1 MSFIIRNN
9 KISKILFIITISII
23 LFSISLNV
31 KAAENKIEIKD
42 GNQIITDT
50 TGTLK
55 TPKVLNVNTNV
66 EKKLT
71 INYVGVDNNR
81 LDYNLEEKEGN
92 LDFDVNV
99 LTGEIKLKV
108 KSGTNFGAVF
118 SLVDRQTK
126 KVYPISLVIRAI
138 DGKSKVSLLGS
149 VKNMKFNTISGNM
162 YLEGIA
168 DLKRVIEGGINPLN
182 EKPTMY
188 LKNLNTQRIV
198 ELSVEKVSTY
208 EYRFRIKAED
218 MAEDDKYIIY
228 AKIAKQ
234 NTYADN
240 SSLERQLTIE
250 RAVPNTIE
258 NNRYKLT
265 NSDDN
270 ISIKTKPVTYNLN
283 ANLVDMY
290 GFHRGQ
296 NDYVIGTA
304 DIFLKDND
312 ENRVKPR
319 EVKIYAEK
327 NGNKTYFNVYNNRYD
342 FELLL
347 NNVEAG
353 EYAIYAEAIGNNGKT
368 YKEKLNISQGLRKNL
383 TVSGMQTE
391 ARTGESKLVLTK
403 KNKEKEPNYIIRTN
417 TNSMYGFHRGDG
429 NDYIIG
435 TADIFLSDENGN
447 RVKPREVKIYAE
459 KDGKKTY
466 FNVYNDRYD
475 FELLLNN
482 VEAGEYTIYAEA
494 TGNNGKTYKE
504 KLWIGGHL
512 RKNITVSGMQ
522 TETKVE
528 EGKIIFKSL
537 KPQVKPEPK
546 EKLDKTNLNK
556 KLKEVEDL
564 VKGRELTEN
573 LKKDK
578 TEESIRKYTEEYSK
592 ILSNLNSVKDNISR
606 LGEDKTSENE
616 SKLNQYIRELDNIK
630 NSLSVLNNILKVKVK
645 EKPKPKLDKTILNNK
660 LREVENL
667 IKIKALTDGLKNNK
681 TADSIKKYQ
690 DEYNKIMLRTNDI
703 KSNISNLG
711 EYKTQENEN
720 NLNQYINELDNIKK
734 SLNSLNN
741 ILKIRLDKT
750 NLNSKSK
757 EVEELIKNKKL
768 TEDKKKGKTEESI
781 NEYNT
786 KLNEQISKF
795 NNVNSEISKLGEEKT
810 PQNESNLN
818 NYISELN
825 NIKTNLNNLDK
836 ILKDKLQPK
845 PKLNKINLNNKLKE
859 VEDLVKGR
867 ELTES
872 LKKDKTEESI
882 RKYTDEYSKIVLNLN
897 SVKDNISKLGEDKTS
912 ENESKLNQYIRDL
925 DNIKHSLGIL
935 NNILKVK
942 EEKTEKKVEFNNI
955 SSIKLFQNSP
965 YGEAWVTILE
975 NISTNI
981 SDYFIKIESNNH
993 RPIILGVNKIEKVGN
1008 KYKIYGENIEYVLGE
1023 NDLKS
1028 KDITKIKGYQNDKSN
1043 IYNNII
1049 KLIPY
1054 YNLETVIEIGNKV
1067 NNSSVL
1073 NNKKINSIIPLNGK
1087 EVSSSEEVRNGLSNK
1102 VMIKFDD
1109 NTVEYYNLENLGKFK
1124 QFKEYN
1130 INLNGEK
1137 ILYTPELGIENSK
1150 TKEVVNEIKQ
1160 QFEKVNFLE
1169 DKKIFEILN
1178 PRIKALDKIK
1188 KRNEMKKQLG
1198 REVSDEEL
1206 LKELQKITLEKM
1218 SYKNSF
1224 DNIQKNIDNIL
1235 NTLLINNQNI
1245 ITNNISLEKVKNKLV
1260 DNKEKVLLGLT
1271 YIDRLYNLKYSN
1283 INLKNLII
1291 YYPEFF
1297 GKKVDIIDF
1306 LIMVGEM
1313 QYLEYKLDATP
1324 ATFRKKFN
1332 YIFKEQTISEFL
1344 ENMKNIFEPK
1354 LSIND
1359 WFKKASNAYIE
1370 EQKSEYNNNLEYQIF
1385 NKLKK
1390 DSEQKYLLPLLN
1402 VSENSI
1408 YAITTVTTT
1417 TFGIVDAYV
1426 DRDGTEVERE
1436 KQLKEFKEKL
1446 KETAKRQ
1453 ATFLDFWFR
1462 ISNKDT
1468 HHNLISNRIVMD
1480 SLRIFNKNPYANARD
1495 TWSKEY
1501 GTQAS
1506 KGVLEFVAPFDFYRE
1521 FFVADGE
1528 ANGLRSKYVPC

>member
-1 MSFIIRNN
+1 MIIN
-9 KISKILFIITISII
+9 
-23 LFSISLNV
+23 
-31 KAAENKIEIKD
+31 
-42 GNQIITDT
+42 G
-50 TGTLK
+50 
-55 TPKVLNVNTNV
+55 
-66 EKKLT
+66 
-71 INYVGVDNNR
+71 
-81 LDYNLEEKEGN
+81 LD
-92 LDFDVNV
+92 
-99 LTGEIKLKV
+99 
-108 KSGTNFGAVF
+108 
-118 SLVDRQTK
+118 
-126 KVYPISLVIRAI
+126 
-138 DGKSKVSLLGS
+138 
-149 VKNMKFNTISGNM
+149 
-162 YLEGIA
+162 
-168 DLKRVIEGGINPLN
+168 
-182 EKPTMY
+182 
-188 LKNLNTQRIV
+188 
-198 ELSVEKVSTY
+198 
-208 EYRFRIKAED
+208 
-218 MAEDDKYIIY
+218 
-228 AKIAKQ
+228 
-234 NTYADN
+234 
-240 SSLERQLTIE
+240 
-250 RAVPNTIE
+250 
-258 NNRYKLT
+258 
-265 NSDDN
+265 
-270 ISIKTKPVTYNLN
+270 
-283 ANLVDMY
+283 
-290 GFHRGQ
+290 
-296 NDYVIGTA
+296 
-304 DIFLKDND
+304 
-312 ENRVKPR
+312 
-319 EVKIYAEK
+319 
-327 NGNKTYFNVYNNRYD
+327 
-342 FELLL
+342 
-347 NNVEAG
+347 G
-353 EYAIYAEAIGNNGKT
+353 EYAITAEAIGNNGKT
-368 YKEKLNISQGLRKNL
+368 YSER
-383 TVSGMQTE
+383 
-391 ARTGESKLVLTK
+391 
-403 KNKEKEPNYIIRTN
+403 
-417 TNSMYGFHRGDG
+417 
-429 NDYIIG
+429 
-435 TADIFLSDENGN
+435 
-447 RVKPREVKIYAE
+447 
-459 KDGKKTY
+459 
-466 FNVYNDRYD
+466 
-475 FELLLNN
+475 
-482 VEAGEYTIYAEA
+482 
-494 TGNNGKTYKE
+494 
-504 KLWIGGHL
+504 LWIPGNQ
-512 RKNITVSGMQ
+512 RKEIAKQGMN
-522 TETKVE
+522 TTFRTE
-528 EGKIIFKSL
+528 EGKIIFKFL
-537 KPQVKPEPK
+537 KKDQENKPQPK
-546 EKLDKTNLNK
+546 LKLDKTNLNK
-556 KLKEVEDL
+556 KVKEAEDL

-578 TEESIRKYTEEYSK
+578 TEESIIKYSEEYSK
-592 ILSNLNSVKDNISR
+592 ILSNLNSVKDNISK
-606 LGEDKTSENE
+606 LGEDKTQENE
-616 SKLNQYIRELDNIK
+616 TRLNQYIRDLDNIK
-630 NSLSVLNNILKVKVK
+630 NSLSVLNNILKVK
-645 EKPKPKLDKTILNNK
+645 EQPKPKLDKTNLNNK
-660 LREVENL
+660 LKEVEKLVKDKELTENL
-667 IKIKALTDGLKNNK
+667 KKDKTEESIIKY
-681 TADSIKKYQ
+681 SE
-690 DEYNKIMLRTNDI
+690 EYSKIVSNLNFV
-703 KSNISNLG
+703 KVNISKLG
-711 EYKTQENEN
+711 EDKTPENESR
-720 NLNQYINELDNIKK
+720 LNQYIKELDNIKN

-741 ILKIRLDKT
+741 ILKIKLDKT

-757 EVEELIKNKKL
+757 ELVELIKNKKL
-768 TEDKKKGKTEESI
+768 TEDKKKGKTEDSI
-781 NEYNT
+781 KEYNT

-810 PQNESNLN
+810 PQNESKLN
-818 NYISELN
+818 NYITELN

-845 PKLNKINLNNKLKE
+845 SKLNKTNLNNKLDE
-859 VEDLVKGR
+859 VENLVKGR
-867 ELTES
+867 ELTEN

-882 RKYTDEYSKIVLNLN
+882 RKYSEEYNKILSKLNLVKDNISKLGEDKTSENEAKLNQYIRELDSIKNSLGILNNILKVKEQPKPKLDKTNLNNKQKEVEELVKDKELTENLKKDKTEESIRKYNEEYNKVLLNLN

-912 ENESKLNQYIRDL
+912 ENEAKLNQHIRDL
-925 DNIKHSLGIL
+925 DNIKNSLSVL

-942 EEKTEKKVEFNNI
+942 EEKIEKKVEFNNV

-975 NISTNI
+975 NIPTNI
-981 SDYFIKIESNNH
+981 NDYFIKIESNNH
-993 RPIILGVNKIEKVGN
+993 RPIIIGVNKIEKVGN
-1008 KYKIYGENIEYVLGE
+1008 KYKIYGDNIEYILGE
-1023 NDLKS
+1023 NDLKI
-1028 KDITKIKGYQNDKSN
+1028 KDITKIKGYQNDKVN
-1043 IYNNII
+1043 IYNNIV

-1073 NNKKINSIIPLNGK
+1073 NNKKINSIIPLKDK

-1109 NTVEYYNLENLGKFK
+1109 NKVEYYNLENLGKFK

-1150 TKEVVNEIKQ
+1150 TKEVANEIKQ

-1245 ITNNISLEKVKNKLV
+1245 ITNNMSLEKVKKKLV

-1306 LIMVGEM
+1306 LIMVGDM

-1332 YIFKEQTISEFL
+1332 YIFKEQTIPEFL
-1344 ENMKNIFEPK
+1344 ENMKSIFDPK

-1370 EQKSEYNNNLEYQIF
+1370 EQRSEYNNNLEYQIF

-1426 DRDGTEVERE
+1426 DRDGTQVERE

-1446 KETAKRQ
+1446 RETAKRQ

-1468 HHNLISNRIVMD
+1468 HHNLISNRIVID
-1480 SLRIFNKNPYANARD
+1480 SLRIFNKNPYVNARD

-1501 GTQAS
+1501 GAQAS
-1506 KGVLEFVAPFDFYRE
+1506 KGVSEFVAPFDFYRE

-1528 ANGLRSKYVPC
+1528 ANGLRSKYVPCESFR

>member
-1 MSFIIRNN
+1 MKDNQSKEKQSFKEYLKMNKKKIIIPAIILGISFFSFYRINTKQDIIKRIDSNIEGVKSSQFANNNNYIIR
-9 KISKILFIITISII
+9 T
-23 LFSISLNV
+23 
-31 KAAENKIEIKD
+31 
-42 GNQIITDT
+42 
-50 TGTLK
+50 
-55 TPKVLNVNTNV
+55 NTN
-66 EKKLT
+66 
-71 INYVGVDNNR
+71 
-81 LDYNLEEKEGN
+81 
-92 LDFDVNV
+92 
-99 LTGEIKLKV
+99 
-108 KSGTNFGAVF
+108 S
-118 SLVDRQTK
+118 
-126 KVYPISLVIRAI
+126 
-138 DGKSKVSLLGS
+138 
-149 VKNMKFNTISGNM
+149 
-162 YLEGIA
+162 
-168 DLKRVIEGGINPLN
+168 
-182 EKPTMY
+182 
-188 LKNLNTQRIV
+188 
-198 ELSVEKVSTY
+198 
-208 EYRFRIKAED
+208 
-218 MAEDDKYIIY
+218 
-228 AKIAKQ
+228 
-234 NTYADN
+234 
-240 SSLERQLTIE
+240 
-250 RAVPNTIE
+250 
-258 NNRYKLT
+258 
-265 NSDDN
+265 
-270 ISIKTKPVTYNLN
+270 
-283 ANLVDMY
+283 MY
-290 GFHRGQ
+290 GFHRVDG
-296 NDYVIGTA
+296 NDYIIGTA
-304 DIFLKDND
+304 DIFLSN
-312 ENRVKPR
+312 ENGNRVKPR
-319 EVKIYAEK
+319 EVKIYVEK
-327 NGNKTYFNVYNNRYD
+327 DGNKTYFNVYNDRYD

-353 EYAIYAEAIGNNGKT
+353 EYTIYAEEVGNNGKT
-368 YKEKLNISQGLRKNL
+368 YSEKLWIGGHLRKNI

-391 ARTGESKLVLTK
+391 ARVEEGRIILK
-403 KNKEKEPNYIIRTN
+403 KKGEPNYIIRTN

-447 RVKPREVKIYAE
+447 RVKPREVKIYVE

-504 KLWIGGHL
+504 KLWIGGYL

-528 EGKIIFKSL
+528 EGKIVFKSL
-537 KPQVKPEPK
+537 KQQSKPETK
-546 EKLDKTNLNK
+546 EKLYKTNLNK
-556 KLKEVEDL
+556 KLREVEEL
-564 VKGRELTEN
+564 LKGKELTEN

-578 TEESIRKYTEEYSK
+578 TEESIRKYNEEYSK
-592 ILSNLNSVKDNISR
+592 IVSNFNSVKVNISK

-616 SKLNQYIRELDNIK
+616 TKLNQYIRELDNIK
-630 NSLSVLNNILKVKVK
+630 NSLTVLNNILKVK
-645 EKPKPKLDKTILNNK
+645 EQQKPKLDKTILNNK

-690 DEYNKIMLRTNDI
+690 DEYNKIMLRTNNV
-703 KSNISNLG
+703 KVNILKLG

-720 NLNQYINELDNIKK
+720 NLNQYINELDNIKN
-734 SLNSLNN
+734 SLNSLNS

-757 EVEELIKNKKL
+757 EVEEIIKNKKRI
-768 TEDKKKGKTEESI
+768 EDKKKGKTEESI

-795 NNVNSEISKLGEEKT
+795 NNINSEISKLDEEKT
-810 PQNESNLN
+810 HQNESKLN
-818 NYISELN
+818 NYITELN

-836 ILKDKLQPK
+836 ILKDKPQPK
-845 PKLNKINLNNKLKE
+845 SKLNKINLNNKLKE

-867 ELTES
+867 ELTEN
-872 LKKDKTEESI
+872 LKKDKTEESV
-882 RKYTDEYSKIVLNLN
+882 RKYNEEYIKVVSNLN
-897 SVKDNISKLGEDKTS
+897 SIKVNISKLGEDKTS

-925 DNIKHSLGIL
+925 DNIKNSLDIL

-975 NISTNI
+975 YIPTNFN
-981 SDYFIKIESNNH
+981 DYFIKIESNNH

-1008 KYKIYGENIEYVLGE
+1008 KYKIYGDNIEYILGE
-1023 NDLKS
+1023 NDLKT

-1073 NNKKINSIIPLNGK
+1073 NKKKINSIIPLKDK

-1130 INLNGEK
+1130 INLDGEK
-1137 ILYTPELGIENSK
+1137 ILYTPELGIENFK
-1150 TKEVVNEIKQ
+1150 TKEIVNEIKQ
-1160 QFEKVNFLE
+1160 QFEKLNFLE

-1218 SYKNSF
+1218 SYKDSF
-1224 DNIQKNIDNIL
+1224 DNIQKNIDDIL

-1245 ITNNISLEKVKNKLV
+1245 ITNNMSLEKVKKKLI

-1297 GKKVDIIDF
+1297 GKKVDIIEF
-1306 LIMVGEM
+1306 LIMVGDM

-1332 YIFKEQTISEFL
+1332 YIFKEQTIPEFL

-1426 DRDGTEVERE
+1426 DRDGTQVERE
-1436 KQLKEFKEKL
+1436 KQLREFKEKL
-1446 KETAKRQ
+1446 RETAKRQ

-1506 KGVLEFVAPFDFYRE
+1506 KGVSEFVAPFDFYRE

-1528 ANGLRSKYVPC
+1528 ANGLRSKYVPCESFRK

>member
-1 MSFIIRNN
+1 MII
-9 KISKILFIITISII
+9 
-23 LFSISLNV
+23 
-31 KAAENKIEIKD
+31 
-42 GNQIITDT
+42 
-50 TGTLK
+50 
-55 TPKVLNVNTNV
+55 
-66 EKKLT
+66 
-71 INYVGVDNNR
+71 NR
-81 LDYNLEEKEGN
+81 LD
-92 LDFDVNV
+92 
-99 LTGEIKLKV
+99 
-108 KSGTNFGAVF
+108 
-118 SLVDRQTK
+118 
-126 KVYPISLVIRAI
+126 
-138 DGKSKVSLLGS
+138 
-149 VKNMKFNTISGNM
+149 
-162 YLEGIA
+162 
-168 DLKRVIEGGINPLN
+168 
-182 EKPTMY
+182 
-188 LKNLNTQRIV
+188 
-198 ELSVEKVSTY
+198 
-208 EYRFRIKAED
+208 
-218 MAEDDKYIIY
+218 
-228 AKIAKQ
+228 
-234 NTYADN
+234 
-240 SSLERQLTIE
+240 
-250 RAVPNTIE
+250 
-258 NNRYKLT
+258 
-265 NSDDN
+265 
-270 ISIKTKPVTYNLN
+270 
-283 ANLVDMY
+283 
-290 GFHRGQ
+290 
-296 NDYVIGTA
+296 
-304 DIFLKDND
+304 
-312 ENRVKPR
+312 
-319 EVKIYAEK
+319 
-327 NGNKTYFNVYNNRYD
+327 
-342 FELLL
+342 
-347 NNVEAG
+347 G
-353 EYAIYAEAIGNNGKT
+353 EYTVTAEVIGNNGKT
-368 YKEKLNISQGLRKNL
+368 YSER
-383 TVSGMQTE
+383 
-391 ARTGESKLVLTK
+391 
-403 KNKEKEPNYIIRTN
+403 
-417 TNSMYGFHRGDG
+417 
-429 NDYIIG
+429 
-435 TADIFLSDENGN
+435 
-447 RVKPREVKIYAE
+447 
-459 KDGKKTY
+459 
-466 FNVYNDRYD
+466 
-475 FELLLNN
+475 
-482 VEAGEYTIYAEA
+482 
-494 TGNNGKTYKE
+494 
-504 KLWIGGHL
+504 LWIPGNQ
-512 RKNITVSGMQ
+512 RKEIAKQGMN
-522 TETKVE
+522 TTFRTE
-528 EGKIIFKSL
+528 EGKIIFKFL
-537 KPQVKPEPK
+537 KKDQENKPQPKP
-546 EKLDKTNLNK
+546 KLDKTNLNN

-564 VKGRELTEN
+564 VKDRGLTEN

-578 TEESIRKYTEEYSK
+578 TEESIRKYSEEYNK
-592 ILSNLNSVKDNISR
+592 VLLNLNYVKDNISK
-606 LGEDKTSENE
+606 LGEYKTSENE
-616 SKLNQYIRELDNIK
+616 AKLNQYIKDLDNIK
-630 NSLSVLNNILKVKVK
+630 NSLSVLNNILKVK
-645 EKPKPKLDKTILNNK
+645 EQPKPKLDKTNLNNK
-660 LREVENL
+660 LKEVEKLVKDKKLTENL
-667 IKIKALTDGLKNNK
+667 KKDK
-681 TADSIKKYQ
+681 TEESIRKYSE
-690 DEYNKIMLRTNDI
+690 EYNKVLLNLNYVKD
-703 KSNISNLG
+703 NISKLG
-711 EYKTQENEN
+711 EDKTSENETR
-720 NLNQYINELDNIKK
+720 LNKHIRELDNIKN

-741 ILKIRLDKT
+741 ILKIKLDKT

-757 EVEELIKNKKL
+757 ELVELIKNKKL
-768 TEDKKKGKTEESI
+768 TEDKKKGKTEDSI
-781 NEYNT
+781 KEYNT

-810 PQNESNLN
+810 PQNESKLN
-818 NYISELN
+818 NYITELN

-836 ILKDKLQPK
+836 ILKDKPQPK
-845 PKLNKINLNNKLKE
+845 HKLDKTNLNNKLKE

-867 ELTES
+867 GLTEN

-882 RKYTDEYSKIVLNLN
+882 RKYTDEYSKIVSKLN
-897 SVKDNISKLGEDKTS
+897 SVKVNISKLGEDKTS

-925 DNIKHSLGIL
+925 DNIKNSLSVL

-942 EEKTEKKVEFNNI
+942 EQPKSKLNKTNLNNKLNEVEELVKDRGLTENLKKDKTEESIIKYNEEYSKIVLKLNSVKDNISKLGEDKTSENEAKLNQHIRDLDNIKNSLGSLDNILKVKEEKIEKKVEFNNV

-965 YGEAWVTILE
+965 YGESWVTILE
-975 NISTNI
+975 NIPTNI
-981 SDYFIKIESNNH
+981 NDYFIKIESNNH
-993 RPIILGVNKIEKVGN
+993 RPIIIGVNKIEKVGN
-1008 KYKIYGENIEYVLGE
+1008 KYKIYGDNIEYILGE
-1023 NDLKS
+1023 NDLKT
-1028 KDITKIKGYQNDKSN
+1028 KDITKIKRYQNDKSN

-1073 NNKKINSIIPLNGK
+1073 NKKKINSIISLNGK

-1188 KRNEMKKQLG
+1188 KRSEMKKQLG

-1245 ITNNISLEKVKNKLV
+1245 ITNNMSLEKVKKKLV

-1306 LIMVGEM
+1306 LIMVGDM

-1332 YIFKEQTISEFL
+1332 YIFKEQTIPEFL

-1385 NKLKK
+1385 NKLRK

-1426 DRDGTEVERE
+1426 DRDGTQVERE

-1446 KETAKRQ
+1446 RETAKRQ

-1468 HHNLISNRIVMD
+1468 HHNLISNRIVID

-1506 KGVLEFVAPFDFYRE
+1506 RGVSEFVAPFDFYRE

>member
-1 MSFIIRNN
+1 MKDNKSKEKQSFKEYLKMNKRKIIIPAIILGVSFFSFYRINTKQDIIKKIDSNIEGVKSSQFANNNYYIIR
-9 KISKILFIITISII
+9 T
-23 LFSISLNV
+23 
-31 KAAENKIEIKD
+31 
-42 GNQIITDT
+42 
-50 TGTLK
+50 
-55 TPKVLNVNTNV
+55 NTN
-66 EKKLT
+66 
-71 INYVGVDNNR
+71 
-81 LDYNLEEKEGN
+81 
-92 LDFDVNV
+92 
-99 LTGEIKLKV
+99 
-108 KSGTNFGAVF
+108 S
-118 SLVDRQTK
+118 
-126 KVYPISLVIRAI
+126 
-138 DGKSKVSLLGS
+138 
-149 VKNMKFNTISGNM
+149 
-162 YLEGIA
+162 
-168 DLKRVIEGGINPLN
+168 
-182 EKPTMY
+182 
-188 LKNLNTQRIV
+188 
-198 ELSVEKVSTY
+198 
-208 EYRFRIKAED
+208 
-218 MAEDDKYIIY
+218 
-228 AKIAKQ
+228 
-234 NTYADN
+234 
-240 SSLERQLTIE
+240 
-250 RAVPNTIE
+250 
-258 NNRYKLT
+258 
-265 NSDDN
+265 
-270 ISIKTKPVTYNLN
+270 
-283 ANLVDMY
+283 MY
-290 GFHRGQ
+290 GFHRGDG
-296 NDYVIGTA
+296 NDYIIGTA
-304 DIFLKDND
+304 DIFLSD
-312 ENRVKPR
+312 ENGNRVKPR

-327 NGNKTYFNVYNNRYD
+327 NGNKTYFNVYNDRYD

-353 EYAIYAEAIGNNGKT
+353 EYTIYAEIIGNNGKT
-368 YKEKLNISQGLRKNL
+368 YMEKLWIGGHLRKNI

-391 ARTGESKLVLTK
+391 ARVEEGRIILK
-403 KNKEKEPNYIIRTN
+403 KKGEPNYIIRTN
-417 TNSMYGFHRGDG
+417 TNSMYGFHRADG

-482 VEAGEYTIYAEA
+482 VEAGEYSIYAEA
-494 TGNNGKTYKE
+494 TGNNGKTYRE
-504 KLWIGGHL
+504 KQWIGGHL

-537 KPQVKPEPK
+537 KPQVKPEQK
-546 EKLDKTNLNK
+546 EKLDKTNLNN
-556 KLKEVEDL
+556 KLREVEEL
-564 VKGRELTEN
+564 VKGKELTEN

-578 TEESIRKYTEEYSK
+578 TEESI
-592 ILSNLNSVKDNISR
+592 
-606 LGEDKTSENE
+606 
-616 SKLNQYIRELDNIK
+616 
-630 NSLSVLNNILKVKVK
+630 
-645 EKPKPKLDKTILNNK
+645 
-660 LREVENL
+660 
-667 IKIKALTDGLKNNK
+667 
-681 TADSIKKYQ
+681 KKYQ
-690 DEYNKIMLRTNDI
+690 DEYNKIMLKTNNV
-703 KSNISNLG
+703 KANILKLG
-711 EYKTQENEN
+711 EYKTQENEK

-734 SLNSLNN
+734 SLNNLNS
-741 ILKIRLDKT
+741 ILKLKLDKT
-750 NLNSKSK
+750 ILNSRLK
-757 EVEELIKNKKL
+757 ETEELINSKKL

-781 NEYNT
+781 KEYNT

-795 NNVNSEISKLGEEKT
+795 NNVNSEIPKLGEEKT
-810 PQNESNLN
+810 PQNENKLN
-818 NYISELN
+818 QYINELN
-825 NIKTNLNNLDK
+825 NIKNNLNNLDK
-836 ILKDKLQPK
+836 ILKDKPQPK
-845 PKLNKINLNNKLKE
+845 PKLDKTNLNKKLKE
-859 VEDLVKGR
+859 VEELVKGK

-882 RKYTDEYSKIVLNLN
+882 RKYNEEYSKMVSNLNSVKANISSLGEDKNSENEAKLNQYIRELDNIKNSLDILNSILEIKEQPKLKLDKTNLNNKLKEVEDLVKGKELTENLKKDKTEESIRKYIDEYSKILLNLN
-897 SVKDNISKLGEDKTS
+897 NIKVNISKLGDDKNS
-912 ENESKLNQYIRDL
+912 ENETKLNQYIRDL
-925 DNIKHSLGIL
+925 DNIKHSLDIL

-942 EEKTEKKVEFNNI
+942 EEKIEKKVEFNNV

-975 NISTNI
+975 NIPTNI

-1008 KYKIYGENIEYVLGE
+1008 KYKIHGDNIEYILGE
-1023 NDLKS
+1023 NDLKT

-1067 NNSSVL
+1067 NNSSIL
-1073 NNKKINSIIPLNGK
+1073 NKKKINSIISLKDK

-1109 NTVEYYNLENLGKFK
+1109 NTVEYYNLENLGRFK

-1130 INLNGEK
+1130 INLDGEK

-1150 TKEVVNEIKQ
+1150 TKEIVNEIKQ
-1160 QFEKVNFLE
+1160 KFEKVNFLE

-1224 DNIQKNIDNIL
+1224 DNIQKNIDDIL

-1245 ITNNISLEKVKNKLV
+1245 ITNNMSLEKVKKKLI

-1306 LIMVGEM
+1306 LIMVGDM

-1324 ATFRKKFN
+1324 VTFRKKFN
-1332 YIFKEQTISEFL
+1332 YIFKEQTIPEFL

-1426 DRDGTEVERE
+1426 DRDGTQVERE

-1446 KETAKRQ
+1446 RETAKRQ

-1462 ISNKDT
+1462 ISNNDT
-1468 HHNLISNRIVMD
+1468 HHNLISNRIVID
-1480 SLRIFNKNPYANARD
+1480 SLRIFNKNPYVNARD

-1501 GTQAS
+1501 GAQAS
-1506 KGVLEFVAPFDFYRE
+1506 KGVSEFVAPFDFYRE

-1528 ANGLRSKYVPC
+1528 ANGLRSKYVPCESFRK

>member
-1 MSFIIRNN
+1 MKDNQSKEKQSFKEYLKMNKKKIIIPAIILGISFFSFYRINTKQDIIKRIDSNIEGVKSSQFANNNNYIIR
-9 KISKILFIITISII
+9 T
-23 LFSISLNV
+23 
-31 KAAENKIEIKD
+31 
-42 GNQIITDT
+42 
-50 TGTLK
+50 
-55 TPKVLNVNTNV
+55 NTN
-66 EKKLT
+66 
-71 INYVGVDNNR
+71 
-81 LDYNLEEKEGN
+81 
-92 LDFDVNV
+92 
-99 LTGEIKLKV
+99 
-108 KSGTNFGAVF
+108 S
-118 SLVDRQTK
+118 
-126 KVYPISLVIRAI
+126 
-138 DGKSKVSLLGS
+138 
-149 VKNMKFNTISGNM
+149 
-162 YLEGIA
+162 
-168 DLKRVIEGGINPLN
+168 
-182 EKPTMY
+182 
-188 LKNLNTQRIV
+188 
-198 ELSVEKVSTY
+198 
-208 EYRFRIKAED
+208 
-218 MAEDDKYIIY
+218 
-228 AKIAKQ
+228 
-234 NTYADN
+234 
-240 SSLERQLTIE
+240 
-250 RAVPNTIE
+250 
-258 NNRYKLT
+258 
-265 NSDDN
+265 
-270 ISIKTKPVTYNLN
+270 
-283 ANLVDMY
+283 MY
-290 GFHRGQ
+290 GFHRGDG
-296 NDYVIGTA
+296 NDYIIGTA
-304 DIFLKDND
+304 DIFLSD
-312 ENRVKPR
+312 ENGNRVKPR

-327 NGNKTYFNVYNNRYD
+327 DGKKTYFNVYNDRYD

-347 NNVEAG
+347 NSVEAG
-353 EYAIYAEAIGNNGKT
+353 EYTIYAEIIGNNGKT
-368 YKEKLNISQGLRKNL
+368 YMEKLWIGGHLRKNI

-391 ARTGESKLVLTK
+391 ARVEEGRIILK
-403 KNKEKEPNYIIRTN
+403 KKGEPNYIIRTN
-417 TNSMYGFHRGDG
+417 TNSMYGFHRADG

-504 KLWIGGHL
+504 KLWIGGYL

-528 EGKIIFKSL
+528 EGKIVFKSL
-537 KPQVKPEPK
+537 KQQSKPETK
-546 EKLDKTNLNK
+546 EKLYKTNLNK
-556 KLKEVEDL
+556 KLREVEEL
-564 VKGRELTEN
+564 LKGKELTEN

-578 TEESIRKYTEEYSK
+578 TEESIRKYNEEYSK
-592 ILSNLNSVKDNISR
+592 IVSNFNSVKVNISK

-616 SKLNQYIRELDNIK
+616 TKLNQYIRELDNIK
-630 NSLSVLNNILKVKVK
+630 NSLTVLNNILKVK
-645 EKPKPKLDKTILNNK
+645 EQQKPKLDKTILNNK

-690 DEYNKIMLRTNDI
+690 DEYNKIMLRTNNV
-703 KSNISNLG
+703 KVNILKLG

-720 NLNQYINELDNIKK
+720 NLNQYINELDNIKN

-836 ILKDKLQPK
+836 ILKDKPQPK
-845 PKLNKINLNNKLKE
+845 PKLDKTNLNNKLKE

-867 ELTES
+867 ELTEN
-872 LKKDKTEESI
+872 LKKDKTEESV
-882 RKYTDEYSKIVLNLN
+882 RKYNEEYIKVVSNLN
-897 SVKDNISKLGEDKTS
+897 SIKVNISKLGEDKTS

-925 DNIKHSLGIL
+925 DNIKNSLDIL

-975 NISTNI
+975 YIPTNFN
-981 SDYFIKIESNNH
+981 DYFIKIESNNH

-1008 KYKIYGENIEYVLGE
+1008 KYKIYGDNIEYILGE

-1028 KDITKIKGYQNDKSN
+1028 KDITKIKGYQNDKVN

-1073 NNKKINSIIPLNGK
+1073 NKKKINSIISLKDK

-1130 INLNGEK
+1130 INLDGEK
-1137 ILYTPELGIENSK
+1137 ILYTPELGIENFK
-1150 TKEVVNEIKQ
+1150 TKEIVNEIKQ
-1160 QFEKVNFLE
+1160 QFEKLNFLE

-1224 DNIQKNIDNIL
+1224 DNIQKNIDDIL

-1245 ITNNISLEKVKNKLV
+1245 ITNNMSLENVKKKLIN
-1260 DNKEKVLLGLT
+1260 NKEKVLLGLT

-1306 LIMVGEM
+1306 LIMVGDM

-1332 YIFKEQTISEFL
+1332 YIFKEQTIPEFL
-1344 ENMKNIFEPK
+1344 ENMKSIFDPK
-1354 LSIND
+1354 LNIND
-1359 WFKKASNAYIE
+1359 WFKKASNVYIE

-1426 DRDGTEVERE
+1426 DRDGTQVEKE
-1436 KQLKEFKEKL
+1436 KQLREFKEKL
-1446 KETAKRQ
+1446 RETAKRQ

-1506 KGVLEFVAPFDFYRE
+1506 KGVSEFVAPFDFYRE

-1528 ANGLRSKYVPC
+1528 ANGLRSKYVPCESFRK

>member
-1 MSFIIRNN
+1 MKDNQSKEKQSFKEYLKMNKKKII
-9 KISKILFIITISII
+9 IPAII
-23 LFSISLNV
+23 LGISFFSFYRINTKQDIIKRIDSN
-31 KAAENKIEIKD
+31 IE
-42 GNQIITDT
+42 G
-50 TGTLK
+50 
-55 TPKVLNVNTNV
+55 
-66 EKKLT
+66 
-71 INYVGVDNNR
+71 
-81 LDYNLEEKEGN
+81 
-92 LDFDVNV
+92 
-99 LTGEIKLKV
+99 V
-108 KSGTNFGAVF
+108 KSSQFA
-118 SLVDRQTK
+118 
-126 KVYPISLVIRAI
+126 
-138 DGKSKVSLLGS
+138 
-149 VKNMKFNTISGNM
+149 
-162 YLEGIA
+162 
-168 DLKRVIEGGINPLN
+168 
-182 EKPTMY
+182 
-188 LKNLNTQRIV
+188 
-198 ELSVEKVSTY
+198 
-208 EYRFRIKAED
+208 
-218 MAEDDKYIIY
+218 
-228 AKIAKQ
+228 
-234 NTYADN
+234 
-240 SSLERQLTIE
+240 
-250 RAVPNTIE
+250 
-258 NNRYKLT
+258 NN
-265 NSDDN
+265 N
-270 ISIKTKPVTYNLN
+270 
-283 ANLVDMY
+283 
-290 GFHRGQ
+290 
-296 NDYVIGTA
+296 
-304 DIFLKDND
+304 
-312 ENRVKPR
+312 
-319 EVKIYAEK
+319 
-327 NGNKTYFNVYNNRYD
+327 
-342 FELLL
+342 
-347 NNVEAG
+347 
-353 EYAIYAEAIGNNGKT
+353 
-368 YKEKLNISQGLRKNL
+368 
-383 TVSGMQTE
+383 
-391 ARTGESKLVLTK
+391 
-403 KNKEKEPNYIIRTN
+403 NYIIRTN

-475 FELLLNN
+475 FELLLNSVEAGEYTIYAEIIGNNGKTYMEKLWIGGHLRKNITVSGMQTEARVEEGRIILKKKGEPNYIIRTNTNSMYGFHRADGNDYIIGTADIFLSDENGNRVKPREVKIYAEKDGKKTYFNVYNERYDFELLLNNVEAGEYAIYAEAIGNNGKTYMEKLWIGGHLRKNITVSGMQTEARVEEGRIILKKKGEPNYIIRTNTNSMYGFHRGDGNDYIIGTADIFLSDENGNRVKPREVKIYAEKDGKKTYFNVYNERYDFELLLNN

-504 KLWIGGHL
+504 KLWIGGYL

-528 EGKIIFKSL
+528 EGKIVFKSL
-537 KPQVKPEPK
+537 KQQSKPETK
-546 EKLDKTNLNK
+546 EKLYKTNLNK
-556 KLKEVEDL
+556 KLREVEEL
-564 VKGRELTEN
+564 LKGKELTEN

-578 TEESIRKYTEEYSK
+578 TEESIRKYNEEYSK
-592 ILSNLNSVKDNISR
+592 IVSNFNSVKVNISK

-616 SKLNQYIRELDNIK
+616 TKLNQYIRELDNIK
-630 NSLSVLNNILKVKVK
+630 NSLTVLNNILKVK
-645 EKPKPKLDKTILNNK
+645 EQQKPKLDKTILNNK

-690 DEYNKIMLRTNDI
+690 DEYNKIMLRTNNV
-703 KSNISNLG
+703 KVNILKLG

-720 NLNQYINELDNIKK
+720 NLNQYINELDNIKN

-836 ILKDKLQPK
+836 ILKDKPQPK
-845 PKLNKINLNNKLKE
+845 PKLDKTNLNNKLKE
-859 VEDLVKGR
+859 VEDLVKGK
-867 ELTES
+867 ELTEK

-882 RKYTDEYSKIVLNLN
+882 RKYIDEYSKIVLNLN
-897 SVKDNISKLGEDKTS
+897 SVKDNISRLGEDKTS
-912 ENESKLNQYIRDL
+912 ENETKLNQYIRDL
-925 DNIKHSLGIL
+925 DNIKNSLGSL
-935 NNILKVK
+935 DNILKVK
-942 EEKTEKKVEFNNI
+942 EEKIEKKVEFNNI

-975 NISTNI
+975 YIPTNFN
-981 SDYFIKIESNNH
+981 DYFIKIESNNH

-1008 KYKIYGENIEYVLGE
+1008 KYKIYGDNIEYILGE

-1028 KDITKIKGYQNDKSN
+1028 KDITKIKGYQNDKVN

-1073 NNKKINSIIPLNGK
+1073 NKKKINSIISLKDK

-1130 INLNGEK
+1130 INLDGEK
-1137 ILYTPELGIENSK
+1137 ILYTPELGIENFK
-1150 TKEVVNEIKQ
+1150 TKEIVNEIKQ
-1160 QFEKVNFLE
+1160 QFEKLNFLE

-1224 DNIQKNIDNIL
+1224 DNIQKNIDDIL

-1245 ITNNISLEKVKNKLV
+1245 ITNNMSLENVKKKLI

-1306 LIMVGEM
+1306 LIMVGDM

-1332 YIFKEQTISEFL
+1332 YIFKEQTIPEFL
-1344 ENMKNIFEPK
+1344 ENMKSIFDPK
-1354 LSIND
+1354 LNIND
-1359 WFKKASNAYIE
+1359 WFKKASNVYIE

-1426 DRDGTEVERE
+1426 DRDGTQVEKE
-1436 KQLKEFKEKL
+1436 KQLREFKEKL
-1446 KETAKRQ
+1446 RETAKRQ

-1506 KGVLEFVAPFDFYRE
+1506 KGVSEFVAPFDFYRE

-1528 ANGLRSKYVPC
+1528 ANGLRSKYVPCESFRK

>member
-1 MSFIIRNN
+1 MKDNQSKEKQSFKEYLKMNKKKIIIPAIILGISFFSFYRINTKQDIIKRIDSNIEGVKSSKFANNNNYIIR
-9 KISKILFIITISII
+9 T
-23 LFSISLNV
+23 
-31 KAAENKIEIKD
+31 
-42 GNQIITDT
+42 
-50 TGTLK
+50 
-55 TPKVLNVNTNV
+55 NTN
-66 EKKLT
+66 
-71 INYVGVDNNR
+71 
-81 LDYNLEEKEGN
+81 
-92 LDFDVNV
+92 
-99 LTGEIKLKV
+99 
-108 KSGTNFGAVF
+108 S
-118 SLVDRQTK
+118 
-126 KVYPISLVIRAI
+126 
-138 DGKSKVSLLGS
+138 
-149 VKNMKFNTISGNM
+149 
-162 YLEGIA
+162 
-168 DLKRVIEGGINPLN
+168 
-182 EKPTMY
+182 
-188 LKNLNTQRIV
+188 
-198 ELSVEKVSTY
+198 
-208 EYRFRIKAED
+208 
-218 MAEDDKYIIY
+218 
-228 AKIAKQ
+228 
-234 NTYADN
+234 
-240 SSLERQLTIE
+240 
-250 RAVPNTIE
+250 
-258 NNRYKLT
+258 
-265 NSDDN
+265 
-270 ISIKTKPVTYNLN
+270 
-283 ANLVDMY
+283 MY
-290 GFHRGQ
+290 GFHRGDG
-296 NDYVIGTA
+296 NDYIIGTA
-304 DIFLKDND
+304 DIFLSD
-312 ENRVKPR
+312 ENGNRVKPR

-327 NGNKTYFNVYNNRYD
+327 DGKKTYFNVYNDRYD

-347 NNVEAG
+347 NSVEAG
-353 EYAIYAEAIGNNGKT
+353 EYIIYAEAVGNNGKT
-368 YKEKLNISQGLRKNL
+368 YSEKLWIGGHLRKNI

-391 ARTGESKLVLTK
+391 SRVEEGRIILK
-403 KNKEKEPNYIIRTN
+403 KKGEPNYIIRTN

-475 FELLLNN
+475 FELLLNS

-494 TGNNGKTYKE
+494 IGNNGKTYRE

-528 EGKIIFKSL
+528 EGKIVFKSL

-556 KLKEVEDL
+556 KLKEVEELVKGKELTENLKRDKTEESIRKYTEEYNKIVSNLNNVKVNILKLGEDKTSENEVKLNQYIRELDNIKNSLSILDNILKVKEQPTPKLDKTILNNKFKEVENLIKIRALTDGLKNNKTVDSIKRYQDEYNKIMLRTNNVVANILKLGEYKTQENEKNLNQYINELDNIKKSLNNLNSILKIKLDKTILNSRLKETEELINSKKLTEDKKKGKTEESIKEYNTKLNEQIIKFNNVNLDISKLGEEKTTQNENKLNNYITELNNIKNNLNNLDKILKDKPQQKPKLDKTNLNKKLKEVEEL

-578 TEESIRKYTEEYSK
+578 TEESIRTYIDEYSK
-592 ILSNLNSVKDNISR
+592 ILLNLNNIKVNISK
-606 LGEDKTSENE
+606 LGDDKNSENE
-616 SKLNQYIRELDNIK
+616 TKLNQYII
-630 NSLSVLNNILKVKVK
+630 
-645 EKPKPKLDKTILNNK
+645 
-660 LREVENL
+660 
-667 IKIKALTDGLKNNK
+667 
-681 TADSIKKYQ
+681 
-690 DEYNKIMLRTNDI
+690 
-703 KSNISNLG
+703 
-711 EYKTQENEN
+711 
-720 NLNQYINELDNIKK
+720 
-734 SLNSLNN
+734 
-741 ILKIRLDKT
+741 
-750 NLNSKSK
+750 
-757 EVEELIKNKKL
+757 
-768 TEDKKKGKTEESI
+768 
-781 NEYNT
+781 
-786 KLNEQISKF
+786 
-795 NNVNSEISKLGEEKT
+795 
-810 PQNESNLN
+810 
-818 NYISELN
+818 
-825 NIKTNLNNLDK
+825 
-836 ILKDKLQPK
+836 
-845 PKLNKINLNNKLKE
+845 
-859 VEDLVKGR
+859 
-867 ELTES
+867 
-872 LKKDKTEESI
+872 
-882 RKYTDEYSKIVLNLN
+882 
-897 SVKDNISKLGEDKTS
+897 
-912 ENESKLNQYIRDL
+912 DL
-925 DNIKHSLGIL
+925 DNIRNSLDIL

-975 NISTNI
+975 NIPTNI

-1008 KYKIYGENIEYVLGE
+1008 KYKIYGDNIEYILGE

-1054 YNLETVIEIGNKV
+1054 YNLEIVIEIGNKV

-1109 NTVEYYNLENLGKFK
+1109 NTVEYYKLENLGKFK

-1150 TKEVVNEIKQ
+1150 TKEIVNEIKQ
-1160 QFEKVNFLE
+1160 QFEKVNFFE

-1297 GKKVDIIDF
+1297 GKKVDIIEF
-1306 LIMVGEM
+1306 LIMVGDM

-1332 YIFKEQTISEFL
+1332 YIFKEQTIPEFL

-1370 EQKSEYNNNLEYQIF
+1370 EQRSEYNNNLEYQIF
-1385 NKLKK
+1385 NKLRK

-1426 DRDGTEVERE
+1426 DRDGTQVERE

-1446 KETAKRQ
+1446 RETAKRQ

-1468 HHNLISNRIVMD
+1468 HHNLISNRIVID

-1506 KGVLEFVAPFDFYRE
+1506 RGVLEFVAPFDFYRE